1 MGSSTLGNILRGTL
15 DGTPKSAGGFAA
27 EAPPAA
33 APGSDI
39 SHLDHKYWKCV
50 DTSSKDCSTQTK
62 ISSLGGHSPFAIY
75 GHHVCLYSKELK
87 CVNDLILKRLF
98 CEKWLEQ
105 IFFFSLFFTCRRI
118 YFHWWFCFSCF
129 CTSANT
135 GFHQN
140 GEGRGLMWRGKHVNF
155 SPGFWL
161 VVLNCSQATGLPYVF
176 CGRHRQH

>member
-15 DGTPKSAGGFAA
+15 DGTPESAGGFAA

-62 ISSLGGHSPFAIY
+62 ISSLGGRSPFAIY
-75 GHHVCLYSKELK
+75 GHDDCIYSKGLK

-98 CEKWLEQ
+98 CEK
-105 IFFFSLFFTCRRI
+105 
-118 YFHWWFCFSCF
+118 
-129 CTSANT
+129 
-135 GFHQN
+135 
-140 GEGRGLMWRGKHVNF
+140 
-155 SPGFWL
+155 
-161 VVLNCSQATGLPYVF
+161 
-176 CGRHRQH
+176 